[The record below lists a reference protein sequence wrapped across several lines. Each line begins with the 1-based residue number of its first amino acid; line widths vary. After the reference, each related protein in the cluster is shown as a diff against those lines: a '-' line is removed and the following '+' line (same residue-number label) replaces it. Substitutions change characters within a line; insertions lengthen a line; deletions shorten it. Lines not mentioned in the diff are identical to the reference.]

1 MLAVGR
7 LFYQESSKHVKP
19 FCNRQR
25 KILVITHPD
34 IVLLILDTQRADR
47 LSCYGYPVETSPHLD
62 EFATD
67 SAHFRFAVSPAN
79 WTVPSHTSLFTGV
92 YPSSHGTL
100 HASSVVPPTLPTL
113 AERLRDSGYFT
124 AAFCNNPLVGVV
136 NNGLR
141 RGFLDFFNYSGL
153 LTSRPNQAGV
163 YTNMF
168 DRTRQRF
175 KRGVANSITAMQ
187 DIFARSDALLDLSFS
202 PLMVPL
208 WQTALSFKG
217 NTARSL
223 NDAARLHVERKG
235 VEKGQPVFSF
245 INLMETHMPYHPP
258 LPLVEKFVPHMLHDK
273 AARRYLRHFN
283 SDVFGWLAPLANS
296 LDEKSQRILNGM
308 YCAEV
313 AYLDELVGAF
323 FQKLRASGRLDQT
336 LVIVSADHGE
346 HLGEKQFVGHGLS
359 VYNELVHVPLMI
371 RDPSG
376 SLPRGTTV
384 DTLVSTRRIFHTIL
398 ETAGLASANE
408 RDLTLAQSSTSD
420 PDKGVVFSEC
430 IPAANTLSLLQRRAP
445 HLIRER
451 DCDLVRRAVYTGRH
465 KLIKTGE
472 NQFELYDFYDD
483 PNEETNLRDLL
494 PEQVEGMEDPLTA
507 FVNHVVAPAPIPDQ
521 AADYDDPQVR
531 RRLHDLGYLE

>member
-1 MLAVGR
+1 M
-7 LFYQESSKHVKP
+7 
-19 FCNRQR
+19 
-25 KILVITHPD
+25 THPD

-47 LSCYGYPVETSPHLD
+47 LSCYGYPLETSPHLD
-62 EFATD
+62 EFAAD
-67 SAHFRFAVSPAN
+67 STFFRFSVAPAN
-79 WTVPSHTSLFTGV
+79 WTVPSHTSMFTGL
-92 YPSSHGTL
+92 YPSSHGTF
-100 HASSVVPPTLPTL
+100 HASSVVPASLPTL

-175 KRGVANSITAMQ
+175 KRGIANMITAMQ

-223 NDAARLHVERKG
+223 NDAAKLHIERKG
-235 VEKGQPVFSF
+235 VEKGQGIFSF

-258 LPLVEKFVPHMLHDK
+258 VSLVEKYVPHMLHDK
-273 AARRYLRHFN
+273 AARRYLRRFN
-283 SDVFGWLAPLANS
+283 SDVFGWLAPLSNS
-296 LDEKSQRILNGM
+296 LDEKSQRTLDGM

-313 AYLDELVGAF
+313 ANLDQMVGSF
-323 FQKLRASGRLDQT
+323 FQKLRASGRLDET
-336 LVIVSADHGE
+336 VVIVSADHGE
-346 HLGEKQFVGHGLS
+346 HLGEKQFIGHGLS
-359 VYNELVHVPLMI
+359 VYNELVHTPLMI

-376 SLPRGTTV
+376 SLSRGTTV
-384 DTLVSTRRIFHTIL
+384 ETFVSTRRIFHTVL
-398 ETAGLASANE
+398 EAAGIATNNE
-408 RDLTLAQSSTSD
+408 RNLTLAQSLSSD
-420 PDKGVVFSEC
+420 PDGGVVFSEG

-451 DCDLVRRAVYTGRH
+451 DCDLVRRAVYGDRY
-465 KLIKTGE
+465 KLIQTGE
-472 NQFELYDFYDD
+472 NQRELYDVETD
-483 PNEETNLRDLL
+483 PLEETNLSAIL
-494 PEQVEGMEDPLTA
+494 PEQVEVMEEQLVA
-507 FVNHVVAPAPIPDQ
+507 FVNHLAASAPVSEQ
-521 AADYDDPQVR
+521 VSTYDDPQVR

>member
-1 MLAVGR
+1 M
-7 LFYQESSKHVKP
+7 
-19 FCNRQR
+19 
-25 KILVITHPD
+25 ITHPD

-47 LSCYGYPVETSPHLD
+47 LSCYGYPLETSPYLD

-67 SAHFRFAVSPAN
+67 STFFRFAVSPAN
-79 WTVPSHTSLFTGV
+79 WTVPSHTSLFTGL
-92 YPSSHGTL
+92 YPSSHGTF
-100 HASSVVPPTLPTL
+100 HASSVVPATLPTV
-113 AERLRDSGYFT
+113 AERLRDGGYFT

-168 DRTRQRF
+168 DRSRQRF
-175 KRGVANSITAMQ
+175 KRGIANMITAMQ

-235 VEKGQPVFSF
+235 VEKNQPVFSF

-258 LPLVEKFVPHMLHDK
+258 VSLVEKFVPHMLHDK

-283 SDVFGWLAPLANS
+283 SDVFGWLAPLTKS
-296 LDEKSQRILNGM
+296 LDEKSQRTLDGM

-313 AYLDELVGAF
+313 ARLDELVGAF
-323 FQKLRASGRLDQT
+323 FQKLRTSGRLDQT
-336 LVIVSADHGE
+336 VVIVSADHGE
-346 HLGEKQFVGHGLS
+346 HLGEKQFIGHGLS
-359 VYNELVHVPLMI
+359 VYNELIHSPLLI

-376 SLPRGTTV
+376 SLPRGRAM
-384 DTLVSTRRIFHTIL
+384 DTFVSTRRIFHTIV
-398 ETAGLASANE
+398 EAAGLADADE
-408 RDLTLAQSSTSD
+408 RDLTLAQSPSSD
-420 PDKGVVFSEC
+420 PDGGVAFSEG

-451 DCDLVRRAVYTGRH
+451 DCDLVRRAIYSGRH

-472 NQFELYDFYDD
+472 SQLELYDVHDD
-483 PNEETNLRDLL
+483 PNEETNLRALL
-494 PEQVEGMEDPLTA
+494 PEQVEVMEEQLTA
-507 FVNHVVAPAPIPDQ
+507 FVNHAAMPALVPEQ
-521 AADYDDPQVR
+521 SSSYDDPQVR

>member
-1 MLAVGR
+1 M
-7 LFYQESSKHVKP
+7 
-19 FCNRQR
+19 
-25 KILVITHPD
+25 ITRPD

-47 LSCYGYPVETSPHLD
+47 LSCYGYPLETSPQLD

-67 SAHFRFAVSPAN
+67 STLFRGAIAPAN
-79 WTVPSHTSLFTGV
+79 WTIPSHTSMFTGI

-100 HASSVVPPTLPTL
+100 HASSVVPATLPVL

-124 AAFCNNPLVGVV
+124 AAFCNNPLVGVI

-163 YTNMF
+163 YTNLF
-168 DRTRQRF
+168 DRARQRF
-175 KRGVANSITAMQ
+175 KRGVANMITAMQ

-217 NTARSL
+217 NTVRSL

-235 VEKGQPVFSF
+235 VEKNQPIFSF

-258 LPLVEKFVPHMLHDK
+258 LRLVERFVPYLQHDK

-283 SDVFGWLAPLANS
+283 SDVFGWLAPLSSS
-296 LDEKSQRILNGM
+296 LDEKSRRTLDGM

-313 AYLDELVGAF
+313 ANLDELVGEF
-323 FQKLRASGRLDQT
+323 LRKLRASGRLDQT
-336 LVIVSADHGE
+336 LVLVTADHGE

-359 VYNELVHVPLMI
+359 VYDELIHSPLLI
-371 RDPSG
+371 RDPTG
-376 SLPRGTTV
+376 DLARGTTV
-384 DTLVSTRRIFHTIL
+384 EMFVSTRRIFHTIL
-398 ETAGLASANE
+398 EATGLASADE
-408 RDLTLAQSSTSD
+408 RNLTLAQSSASD
-420 PDKGVVFSEC
+420 PDGGVVFSEG

-451 DCDLVRRAVYTGRH
+451 GCDLVRRAVYH
-465 KLIKTGE
+465 DKYKLIKTGE
-472 NQFELYDFYDD
+472 HQLELYDVLAD
-483 PNEETNLRDLL
+483 PLEETNLRDLL
-494 PEQVEGMEDPLTA
+494 PEQVEMLEEQLTA
-507 FVNHVVAPAPIPDQ
+507 FVNHVASPGQPIQPAPG
-521 AADYDDPQVR
+521 YDDPQVR

>member
-1 MLAVGR
+1 VSTR
-7 LFYQESSKHVKP
+7 
-19 FCNRQR
+19 
-25 KILVITHPD
+25 PD

-47 LSCYGYPVETSPHLD
+47 LSCYGYPLETSPYID
-62 EFATD
+62 ELAADASF
-67 SAHFRFAVSPAN
+67 FRFAVSPAN
-79 WTVPSHTSLFTGV
+79 WTVPSHTSLFTGL
-92 YPSSHGTL
+92 YPSDHGTL
-100 HASSVVPPTLPTL
+100 HASSVVPTTLPTL

-153 LTSRPNQAGV
+153 LTSRPNQAGI
-163 YTNMF
+163 YTNLF
-168 DRTRQRF
+168 DRARQRF
-175 KRGVANSITAMQ
+175 KRGIANIITAMQ

-217 NTARSL
+217 NTSRSL
-223 NDAARLHVERKG
+223 NDAARLHIERKG

-283 SDVFGWLAPLANS
+283 SDVFGWLAPLTQA
-296 LDEKSQRILNGM
+296 LDEKSQRTLDGM

-313 AYLDELVGAF
+313 ARLDELVGAF
-323 FQKLRASGRLDQT
+323 FQKLRASGRLNET
-336 LVIVSADHGE
+336 LLIVSADHGE

-359 VYNELVHVPLMI
+359 VYNELVHTPLLI
-371 RDPSG
+371 RDPGG

-384 DTLVSTRRIFHTIL
+384 DTFVSTRRIFHTVV
-398 ETAGLASANE
+398 EAAGIASGEE
-408 RDLTLAQSSTSD
+408 REMTLAQSSSSD
-420 PDKGVVFSEC
+420 PDGGVVFSEGV
-430 IPAANTLSLLQRRAP
+430 PAANTLSLLQRRAP

-451 DCDLVRRAVYTGRH
+451 DCDLVRRAVYSGRY

-472 NQFELYDFYDD
+472 RQLELYDVADD
-483 PNEETNLRDLL
+483 PDEETNLRDLL
-494 PEQVEGMEDPLTA
+494 PEQVERMEEQLHA
-507 FVNHVVAPAPIPDQ
+507 FVNNSAAPTPAVEK
-521 AADYDDPQVR
+521 AAAYDDPQVR

>member
-1 MLAVGR
+1 MSTR
-7 LFYQESSKHVKP
+7 
-19 FCNRQR
+19 
-25 KILVITHPD
+25 PD

-47 LSCYGYPVETSPHLD
+47 LSCYGYPLETSPHLD

-67 SAHFRFAVSPAN
+67 STLFRFAVSPSN
-79 WTVPSHTSLFTGV
+79 WTIPSHTSLFTGL

-100 HASSVVPPTLPTL
+100 HASSVVPAALPTL
-113 AERLRDSGYFT
+113 AERLRDSDYFT
-124 AAFCNNPLVGVV
+124 AAFCNNPLVGVI

-163 YTNMF
+163 YTNLF
-168 DRTRQRF
+168 DRARQRF

-235 VEKGQPVFSF
+235 VDKDQPIFSF

-258 LPLVEKFVPHMLHDK
+258 LSLIEKFVPYMLHDK
-273 AARRYLRHFN
+273 EARRYLRHFN
-283 SDVFGWLAPLANS
+283 SDVFGWLAPLAHS
-296 LDEKSQRILNGM
+296 LDEKSQRTLNDM

-313 AYLDELVGAF
+313 AHLDELVGAF

-346 HLGEKQFVGHGLS
+346 HLGEKQLVGHGLS
-359 VYNELVHVPLMI
+359 VYNELVHVPLLI
-371 RDPSG
+371 RDPAG
-376 SLPRGTTV
+376 SLARGTTV
-384 DTLVSTRRIFHTIL
+384 DTFASTRRIFHTIV
-398 ETAGLASANE
+398 EAAGLASADE
-408 RDLTLAQSSTSD
+408 RELTLAQSPTSD
-420 PDKGVVFSEC
+420 PDGGVVFSEG

-451 DCDLVRRAVYTGRH
+451 DCDLVRRAVYSGKQ
-465 KLIKTGE
+465 KLIKTGD
-472 NQFELYDFYDD
+472 NGLELYDVLAD
-483 PNEETNLRDLL
+483 
-494 PEQVEGMEDPLTA
+494 
-507 FVNHVVAPAPIPDQ
+507 APK
-521 AADYDDPQVR
+521 R
-531 RRLHDLGYLE
+531 